1 MAVSFDW
8 EPRTGEEPWLRAY
21 IPCCPVMDLDH
32 GDDEEDDEDSSSE
45 QQARAALG
53 PQVVKLRGLS
63 RLLLRGGPAR
73 GQAVVALRPI
83 KDEEL
88 FQVCDELSKA

>member
-1 MAVSFDW
+1 MVVSFDW
-8 EPRTGEEPWLRAY
+8 EPRPGEEPWLRAY
-21 IPCCPVMDLDH
+21 IPCCPVMDLDGD
-32 GDDEEDDEDSSSE
+32 GDDEEDDEESSSE
-45 QQARAALG
+45 QAHAALG
-53 PQVVKLRGLS
+53 PRVMRLA

-88 FQVCDELSKA
+88 FQV